1 MSDSTPQ
8 VSVPI
13 EAVLDQY
20 VQMNA
25 DLTMTLA
32 QVRALLGERNRE
44 LAAVRSEAEE
54 MRAKLAAADAAPAW
68 PYETPPGGV
77 QG

>member
-1 MSDSTPQ
+1 
-8 VSVPI
+8 
-13 EAVLDQY
+13 
-20 VQMNA
+20 
-25 DLTMTLA
+25 MTLA

-44 LAAVRSEAEE
+44 LAAVRGEAEE